1 MSLITDNTKNLIDE
15 WIQKYPQEQKQSA
28 VMEALRLVQLEN
40 ENTLNKE
47 LIKSVANYLDMPIIK
62 VAEVASFYEN
72 YNFDGKPF
80 KHQIR
85 ICHNIS
91 CMLNGSD
98 DLIDYLQ
105 KKLNVANGGITKD
118 NRFQLKKVECLGSCT
133 GAPMMQIGD
142 NYYENLT
149 TDKIDDILESLQ

>member
-1 MSLITDNTKNLIDE
+1 MAITEDTKNKIGL
-15 WIQKYPQEQKQSA
+15 WLQKYPTDKKLSA
-28 VMEALRLVQLEN
+28 TMEALRLVRIDN
-40 ENTLNKE
+40 ANTLNDE
-47 LIKSVANYLDMPIIK
+47 VIKDIAEYLQVPKIK

-72 YNFDGKPF
+72 YDFDIRK
-80 KHQIR
+80 KYQIR

-98 DLIDYLQ
+98 DLINYLED
-105 KKLNVANGGITKD
+105 KLQVKNGEVSKNGK
-118 NRFQLKKVECLGSCT
+118 FQLKKVECLGACV

-149 TDKIDDILESLQ
+149 TAKLDEILENL